1 MKKVNIPIL
10 LFLFCSVA
18 SFLHAQN
25 TRYVDPI
32 FSGVTKV
39 SDVVYGTNISVL
51 TGTPA
56 PLDLKM
62 DVYAPAGDT
71 ETERPV
77 VLYLHTGIFLPQ
89 YLNGQITGGK
99 LDSTVVEVCTRLAK
113 RGYVAIAATYRQG
126 WLPTSPD
133 QNVRTG
139 SLLQAAYRGI
149 QDARTCVRFLRKNVA
164 EGGNT
169 YGIDPDKIVMWGQG
183 TGGYIS
189 LGAAFLDDYQ
199 EIVID
204 KFINTATALPF
215 VVESVHGDIYGT
227 NTTPLNSPNHL
238 GYSSDFAMAINMG
251 GALADSSWVDG
262 ADNEPVT
269 MGYHVVTDPFAPFGN
284 GPVIVPTTQEFVVAV
299 SGTRTAVQFA
309 NEAGTNDILAPVLT
323 MNPDALTQF
332 VTAVKNVPVNLAA
345 LGQGPTTLGADH
357 IYPFRVVGLGSGPWD
372 WWNKPL
378 LDVIISQ
385 YPAQFMLNSE
395 TLHMNGLIT
404 NPDMS
409 ATKARLYIDTIMQY
423 FIPRACQGL
432 QLESCLLV
440 SKTEEVA
447 NEDLVQLSV
456 APNPSSSDML
466 IQCNAQTPMMD
477 LQVFNMNGML
487 VRSVRGVNTNQYTLQ
502 RDNLPPGMYLV
513 KVRFEQGFLAKRV
526 VFN

>member
-1 MKKVNIPIL
+1 MKKVNIPIFL
-10 LFLFCSVA
+10 LLLLGVSY
-18 SFLHAQN
+18 LHAQN
-25 TRYVDPI
+25 VRYVDPI
-32 FSGVTKV
+32 FSQVNVQYNVT
-39 SDVVYGTNISVL
+39 YGNNISVL

-62 DVYAPAGDT
+62 DIYSPAGDT
-71 ETERPV
+71 ETNRPV
-77 VLYLHTGIFLPQ
+77 VLYFHTGSFLPQ
-89 YLNGQITGGK
+89 YLNGQITGGR
-99 LDSTVVEVCTRLAK
+99 LDSTVVEICTRLAK
-113 RGYVAIAATYRQG
+113 RGYVAMAVTYRQG

-149 QDARTCVRFLRKNVA
+149 QDARTCVRFLRKDVA
-164 EGGNT
+164 ENANS
-169 YGIDPDKIVMWGQG
+169 YGIDPDKIIMWGQG

-204 KFINTATALPF
+204 KFIDTQTALPF

-227 NTTPLNSPNHL
+227 NQTPLNLPNHV

-251 GALADSSWVDG
+251 GALGDSTWVDG

-284 GPVIVPTTQEFVVAV
+284 GPVIVPTTQQFVVNV

-309 NEAGTNDILAPVLT
+309 NEAGANDILEPVLT

-332 VTAVKNVPVNLAA
+332 VTAVKPVPVNLAA
-345 LGQGPTTLGADH
+345 LGQAPTTLGADH

-378 LDVIISQ
+378 LDAIIAQ
-385 YPAQFMLNSE
+385 YPPAFMLNSDV
-395 TLHMNGLIT
+395 LHNNGLIT

-409 ATKARLYIDTIMQY
+409 ATKARLYIDTIMTY

-432 QLESCLLV
+432 QLESCRLV
-440 SKTEEVA
+440 SSTEEVIS
-447 NEDLVQLSV
+447 EDKVQLSI
-456 APNPSSSDML
+456 APNPSSSDMFL
-466 IQCNAQTPMMD
+466 QSSAETPMMD
-477 LQVFNMNGML
+477 IQVFNMSGLL
-487 VRSVRGVNTNQYTLQ
+487 VQSIRNVNTSNYNLK
-502 RDNLPPGMYLV
+502 RNNLPPGMYLV
-513 KVRFEQGFLAKRV
+513 KIRFEEGFLAKRI

>member
-1 MKKVNIPIL
+1 
-10 LFLFCSVA
+10 
-18 SFLHAQN
+18 
-25 TRYVDPI
+25 
-32 FSGVTKV
+32 
-39 SDVVYGTNISVL
+39 
-51 TGTPA
+51 
-56 PLDLKM
+56 
-62 DVYAPAGDT
+62 
-71 ETERPV
+71 
-77 VLYLHTGIFLPQ
+77 
-89 YLNGQITGGK
+89 
-99 LDSTVVEVCTRLAK
+99 
-113 RGYVAIAATYRQG
+113 
-126 WLPTSPD
+126 
-133 QNVRTG
+133 
-139 SLLQAAYRGI
+139 
-149 QDARTCVRFLRKNVA
+149 
-164 EGGNT
+164 
-169 YGIDPDKIVMWGQG
+169 
-183 TGGYIS
+183 
-189 LGAAFLDDYQ
+189 
-199 EIVID
+199 
-204 KFINTATALPF
+204 
-215 VVESVHGDIYGT
+215 
-227 NTTPLNSPNHL
+227 
-238 GYSSDFAMAINMG
+238 
-251 GALADSSWVDG
+251 
-262 ADNEPVT
+262 
-269 MGYHVVTDPFAPFGN
+269 
-284 GPVIVPTTQEFVVAV
+284 
-299 SGTRTAVQFA
+299 
-309 NEAGTNDILAPVLT
+309 